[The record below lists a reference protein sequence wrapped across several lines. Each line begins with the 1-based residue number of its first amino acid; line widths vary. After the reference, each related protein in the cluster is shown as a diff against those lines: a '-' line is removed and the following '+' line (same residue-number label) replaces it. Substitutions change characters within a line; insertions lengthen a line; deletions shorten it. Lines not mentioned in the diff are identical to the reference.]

1 MVASD
6 VFPCLSLMGI
16 IFTVTGGTSMRV
28 IQYPAERTAI
38 RGANVTFGCKFAD
51 SQSGSDTTLYWWKR
65 GEREYLHTRPD
76 NRRIFDYKTFQILNL
91 NFNDSGVYIC
101 AAVHKGKIA
110 GNGTGTSLTVHVPP
124 TPLKI
129 FHRDSER
136 DSSKSLTLVCETAEF
151 YPEDV
156 TLTWNKD
163 SNEVKTGIHFTKEK
177 NSNGLYKV
185 SSSMEETESV
195 QSGVI
200 YTCVV
205 SHVSL
210 RIPAVAVYAVYE
222 SKTEDDES
230 DGQPHYAL
238 IAGGAA
244 GGLVFLL
251 LLIIIGKQCQLNKVK
266 GPRRNQEGSSHYEEQ
281 MMHGAKNEPVAYDS
295 LDFTSSKKTPRPKKQ
310 EERTVYTQTK
320 QAAAG
325 NKLTYASLDLHPSIK
340 TEKPKSTVKNT
351 QYAELHVRNH
361 GGAAAAICREPKS
374 K

>member
-129 FHRDSER
+129 FPTDSER
-136 DSSKSLTLVCETAEF
+136 DSSKSQSLVCETAEF

-210 RIPAVAVYAVYE
+210 RIPAVAVYAVSE
-222 SKTEDDES
+222 PKTEVDDN
-230 DGQPHYAL
+230 
-238 IAGGAA
+238 GGMPVMMIIRFMLCFVA
-244 GGLVFLL
+244 VLL
-251 LLIIIGKQCQLNKVK
+251 LTIIIVD
-266 GPRRNQEGSSHYEEQ
+266 Y
-281 MMHGAKNEPVAYDS
+281 
-295 LDFTSSKKTPRPKKQ
+295 
-310 EERTVYTQTK
+310 
-320 QAAAG
+320 
-325 NKLTYASLDLHPSIK
+325 LTINPHK
-340 TEKPKSTVKNT
+340 
-351 QYAELHVRNH
+351 R
-361 GGAAAAICREPKS
+361 
-374 K
+374 